1 MNIIEYNNIDSK
13 GLDQSIVDKLV
24 SKREKL
30 IVDEKKF
37 YFSLSLPLI
46 DYNNDKNIKG
56 KNTQYETGLDYS
68 SLLTEK
74 INGLYIYK
82 LIFYLEKDKYIITD
96 DIDKLNFINKN
107 AKILNLFIN
116 IIDKCE
122 RDYRRLNEILYVIK
136 KHVTWLDF
144 FNSYKMVEYLD
155 KLLYYILSYNNIV
168 NDMIM
173 IVSRIII
180 IIEYDKDKKDNND
193 YELFKNR
200 IKVFQKNV
208 INLKD
213 SLEQTRHGTMQRIA
227 YLDSGTSRILTIV
240 AAIFLPTS
248 FIISLLSMPFE
259 GVPFKGRKNGYLIVL
274 SIITAIFLTLLYL
287 FMEDFKNLFRKQ

>member
-30 IVDEKKF
+30 IVDGKKF
-37 YFSLSLPLI
+37 YFSISLPLI

-74 INGLYIYK
+74 ISGLYIYK

-96 DIDKLNFINKN
+96 DIDKLNFIDKK
-107 AKILNLFIN
+107 AKILKLFIN

-122 RDYRRLNEILYVIK
+122 RDYRRINEILYVIK

-144 FNSYKMVEYLD
+144 FNSYKMIEYLD
-155 KLLYYILSYNNIV
+155 KLLYYVLSYNNLV

-180 IIEYDKDKKDNND
+180 IIEYDKDKKENND

-213 SLEQTRHGTMQRIA
+213 SLEQTRHGTMQRIS
-227 YLDSGTSRILTIV
+227 YLDSGTTRILTIV

-248 FIISLLSMPFE
+248 FIISLLSMPFN
-259 GVPFKGRKNGYLIVL
+259 GVPFKGTKNGYFIVL

>member
-74 INGLYIYK
+74 ISGLYIYK
-82 LIFYLEKDKYIITD
+82 LIFYLEKEKYIITD
-96 DIDKLNFINKN
+96 NIDKLNFIDKN
-107 AKILNLFIN
+107 AKILKIFIN

-122 RDYRRLNEILYVIK
+122 RDYRRINEILYVIK

-144 FNSYKMVEYLD
+144 FNSYKMIEYLD
-155 KLLYYILSYNNIV
+155 KLLYYVLSYNNIV

-180 IIEYDKDKKDNND
+180 IIEYDIDKKENND

-213 SLEQTRHGTMQRIA
+213 SLEQTRHGTMQRIS
-227 YLDSGTSRILTIV
+227 YLDSGTTRILTIV

-248 FIISLLSMPFE
+248 FIISLLSMPFN
-259 GVPFKGRKNGYLIVL
+259 GVPFKGRKNGYFIVL
-274 SIITAIFLTLLYL
+274 SIIIAIFLTLLYL
-287 FMEDFKNLFRKQ
+287 FLEDFKNLFRKQ

>member
-56 KNTQYETGLDYS
+56 KNTQYETELDYS

-74 INGLYIYK
+74 ISGLYIYK
-82 LIFYLEKDKYIITD
+82 LVFYLEKDKYIITD
-96 DIDKLNFINKN
+96 DIDKLNFIDKN
-107 AKILNLFIN
+107 AKILKLFIN

-136 KHVTWLDF
+136 RHVTWLDF
-144 FNSYKMVEYLD
+144 FNSYKMIEYLD
-155 KLLYYILSYNNIV
+155 KLLYYILSYNNVV

-200 IKVFQKNV
+200 IKLFQKNV

>member
-1 MNIIEYNNIDSK
+1 MNIIEYKTIDSK
-13 GLDQSIVDKLV
+13 GLDQGIIDKLL
-24 SKREKL
+24 SKRDKL

-56 KNTQYETGLDYS
+56 ENTQYETELDYS

-82 LIFYLEKDKYIITD
+82 LVFYLEKDKYIITD
-96 DIDKLNFINKN
+96 DIDNLNFIDKN
-107 AKILNLFIN
+107 AKILKLFIN

-122 RDYRRLNEILYVIK
+122 RDYRRINEILYVIK
-136 KHVTWLDF
+136 RYVTWLDF
-144 FNSYKMVEYLD
+144 FNSYKMIEYLD
-155 KLLYYILSYNNIV
+155 KLLYYILTYNNLV

-173 IVSRIII
+173 IISRIII
-180 IIEYDKDKKDNND
+180 IIEYDKDKKENND

-200 IKVFQKNV
+200 IKVFQKNI

-213 SLEQTRHGTMQRIA
+213 SLEQTRHGTMQRIS
-227 YLDSGTSRILTIV
+227 YLDSGTTRILTIV

-248 FIISLLSMPFE
+248 FIISLLSMPFN
-259 GVPFKGRKNGYLIVL
+259 GVPFKGTKNGYFIVL
-274 SIITAIFLTLLYL
+274 SIIIAIFLTLLYL
-287 FMEDFKNLFRKQ
+287 FLEDFKNLFRKQ

>member
-1 MNIIEYNNIDSK
+1 MNIIQYNDIDNK

-96 DIDKLNFINKN
+96 DIDKLNFIDKK

-122 RDYRRLNEILYVIK
+122 RDYRRINEILYVIK

-144 FNSYKMVEYLD
+144 FNSYKMIEYLD

-180 IIEYDKDKKDNND
+180 IIEYDKDKKDSND

-208 INLKD
+208 IYLKD

-248 FIISLLSMPFE
+248 FIISLLSMPFN
-259 GVPFKGRKNGYLIVL
+259 GVPFKNSKNGYLIVL

>member
-1 MNIIEYNNIDSK
+1 MNIILHNNVDNYNLNK
-13 GLDQSIVDKLV
+13 DKLN
-24 SKREKL
+24 KLLTKKEKL

-37 YFSLSLPLI
+37 YFMLNLPLL
-46 DYNNDKNIKG
+46 DYDNKKIIKG
-56 KNTQYETGLDYS
+56 ENTQYESSLDYS

-74 INGLYIYK
+74 IQGLYIYK
-82 LIFYLEKDKYIITD
+82 TIFYLEKEKYIITD
-96 DIDKLNFINKN
+96 DVDKLSFIDKN

-122 RDYRRLNEILYVIK
+122 RDYRRLNEILYIIK

-155 KLLYYILSYNNIV
+155 KLLYYVLSYNNII

-180 IIEYDKDKKDNND
+180 IINYDKDKKDNND
-193 YELFKNR
+193 YDLFKNR
-200 IKVFQKNV
+200 IKVFQKNI

-259 GVPFKGRKNGYLIVL
+259 GVPFKNRKNGYYIVI
-274 SIITAIFLTLLYL
+274 SIIIAIFITLIYL
-287 FMEDFKNLFRKQ
+287 FYEDFANLFRKQ

>member
-1 MNIIEYNNIDSK
+1 MNIIEYNDIDNK

-96 DIDKLNFINKN
+96 DIDKLNFIDKK
-107 AKILNLFIN
+107 AKILKLFIN

-122 RDYRRLNEILYVIK
+122 RDYRRINEILYVIK

-144 FNSYKMVEYLD
+144 FNSYKMIEYLD

-180 IIEYDKDKKDNND
+180 IIEYDKDKKDSND

-208 INLKD
+208 IYLKD

-248 FIISLLSMPFE
+248 FIISLLSMPFN
-259 GVPFKGRKNGYLIVL
+259 GVPFKNSKNGYLIVL

>member
-56 KNTQYETGLDYS
+56 KNTQYETELDYS

-74 INGLYIYK
+74 ISGLYIYK
-82 LIFYLEKDKYIITD
+82 LVFYLEKDKYIITD
-96 DIDKLNFINKN
+96 DIDKLNFIDKN
-107 AKILNLFIN
+107 AKILKLFIN

-136 KHVTWLDF
+136 RHVTWLDF
-144 FNSYKMVEYLD
+144 FNSYKMIEYLD
-155 KLLYYILSYNNIV
+155 KLLYYVLSYNNIV

-200 IKVFQKNV
+200 IKLFQKNV

>member
-1 MNIIEYNNIDSK
+1 MK
-13 GLDQSIVDKLV
+13 
-24 SKREKL
+24 
-30 IVDEKKF
+30 KKF

-56 KNTQYETGLDYS
+56 KNTQYETELDYS

-74 INGLYIYK
+74 ISGLYIYK
-82 LIFYLEKDKYIITD
+82 LVFYLEKDKYIITD
-96 DIDKLNFINKN
+96 DIDKLNFIDKN
-107 AKILNLFIN
+107 AKILKLFIN

-122 RDYRRLNEILYVIK
+122 RDYRRLNEILYIIK

-155 KLLYYILSYNNIV
+155 KLLYYILSYNNVV

-259 GVPFKGRKNGYLIVL
+259 W
-274 SIITAIFLTLLYL
+274 STL
-287 FMEDFKNLFRKQ
+287 

>member
-1 MNIIEYNNIDSK
+1 MNIIEYNNIDNK

-56 KNTQYETGLDYS
+56 KNTQYESGIDYS

-96 DIDKLNFINKN
+96 DIDKLNFIDKK

-122 RDYRRLNEILYVIK
+122 RDYRRINEILYVIK

-144 FNSYKMVEYLD
+144 FNSYKMIEYLD
-155 KLLYYILSYNNIV
+155 KLLYYILTYNNIV

-208 INLKD
+208 IDLKD

-248 FIISLLSMPFE
+248 FIISLLSMPFN
-259 GVPFKGRKNGYLIVL
+259 GVPFKNSKNGYLIVL

>member
-13 GLDQSIVDKLV
+13 GLDQSIIDKLV

-56 KNTQYETGLDYS
+56 KNTQYETELDYS

-74 INGLYIYK
+74 ISGLYIYK
-82 LIFYLEKDKYIITD
+82 LVFYLEKDKYIITD
-96 DIDKLNFINKN
+96 DIDKLNFIDKN
-107 AKILNLFIN
+107 AKILKLFIN

-136 KHVTWLDF
+136 RHVTWLDF
-144 FNSYKMVEYLD
+144 FNSYKMIEYLD
-155 KLLYYILSYNNIV
+155 KLLYYILSYNNVV

-200 IKVFQKNV
+200 IKVFQNNV

>member
-1 MNIIEYNNIDSK
+1 MNIITYNNINK
-13 GLDQSIVDKLV
+13 YNFDQNKINKLLT
-24 SKREKL
+24 KKEKL
-30 IVDEKKF
+30 IVDENKF
-37 YFSLSLPLI
+37 YFLI
-46 DYNNDKNIKG
+46 NIPILDYNNSNESKG
-56 KNTQYETGLDYS
+56 ENTQYEKSLDYS

-74 INGLYIYK
+74 IQALYIYK
-82 LIFYLEKDKYIITD
+82 TVFYLEKDKYIITD
-96 DIDKLNFINKN
+96 DIDKLSFIDKN
-107 AKILNLFIN
+107 AKILKLFIN

-122 RDYRRLNEILYVIK
+122 RDYRRINDILYVIK

-155 KLLYYILSYNNIV
+155 KLLYYILSYNNII

-180 IIEYDKDKKDNND
+180 IIDYNKDKKDNND
-193 YELFKNR
+193 YDLFKNR
-200 IKVFQKNV
+200 IKVFQNNV
-208 INLKD
+208 VTLKD

-259 GVPFKGRKNGYLIVL
+259 GVPFKNRKNGYLIVV
-274 SIITAIFLTLLYL
+274 SIIFAIFITLIYL
-287 FMEDFKNLFRKQ
+287 FYEDFANLFRKQ

>member
-1 MNIIEYNNIDSK
+1 MEVNSSPGLEGIEKATGKDIAGIINDFID
-13 GLDQSIVDKLV
+13 
-24 SKREKL
+24 
-30 IVDEKKF
+30 
-37 YFSLSLPLI
+37 
-46 DYNNDKNIKG
+46 
-56 KNTQYETGLDYS
+56 
-68 SLLTEK
+68 
-74 INGLYIYK
+74 
-82 LIFYLEKDKYIITD
+82 
-96 DIDKLNFINKN
+96 KN
-107 AKILNLFIN
+107 AKILKIFIN

-122 RDYRRLNEILYVIK
+122 RDYRRLNEILYIIK

-155 KLLYYILSYNNIV
+155 KLLYYILSYNNVV

-180 IIEYDKDKKDNND
+180 IIEYDKDKKDDND

-200 IKVFQKNV
+200 IKVFQNNV

>member
-13 GLDQSIVDKLV
+13 GLDQSIIDKLV

-56 KNTQYETGLDYS
+56 KNTQYETELDYS

-82 LIFYLEKDKYIITD
+82 LVFYLEKDKYIITD
-96 DIDKLNFINKN
+96 DIDKLNFIDKN
-107 AKILNLFIN
+107 AKILKLFIN

-136 KHVTWLDF
+136 RHVTWLDF

-155 KLLYYILSYNNIV
+155 KLLYYILSYNNVV

>member
-13 GLDQSIVDKLV
+13 GLDKSIIDKLV
-24 SKREKL
+24 SKQDKV
-30 IVDEKKF
+30 IVDGKKF

-56 KNTQYETGLDYS
+56 KNTKYETGLDYS
-68 SLLTEK
+68 SLLEEK
-74 INGLYIYK
+74 ISGLYIYN

-96 DIDKLNFINKN
+96 DIDKLNFIDKN
-107 AKILNLFIN
+107 AKMLKLFIN

-122 RDYRRLNEILYVIK
+122 RDCRRINEISYVIK
-136 KHVTWLDF
+136 KYLTWLEY
-144 FNSYKMVEYLD
+144 FNSYKMIEYID
-155 KLLYYILSYNNIV
+155 KLLYYILTYNNLV

-173 IVSRIII
+173 IISRIII

-200 IKVFQKNV
+200 IKVFQKN
-208 INLKD
+208 IIDLKD
-213 SLEQTRHGTMQRIA
+213 SLEQTRHGTMQRID
-227 YLDSGTSRILTIV
+227 YLDSNTTRILTIV

-248 FIISLLSMPFE
+248 FLISLLSMPFE

-274 SIITAIFLTLLYL
+274 SLITAIFLILLYL
-287 FMEDFKNLFRKQ
+287 FLEDFKNLFRKQ

>member
-1 MNIIEYNNIDSK
+1 MNIIEYNDIDNK

-96 DIDKLNFINKN
+96 DIDKLNFIDKK

-122 RDYRRLNEILYVIK
+122 RDYRRINEILYVIK

-144 FNSYKMVEYLD
+144 FNSYKMIEYLD

-180 IIEYDKDKKDNND
+180 IIEYDKDKKDSND

-208 INLKD
+208 IYLKD

-248 FIISLLSMPFE
+248 FIISLLSMPFN
-259 GVPFKGRKNGYLIVL
+259 GVPFKNSKNGYLIVL

>member
-1 MNIIEYNNIDSK
+1 MNIIEYKTIDSK
-13 GLDQSIVDKLV
+13 GLDQGIIDKLL
-24 SKREKL
+24 SKRDKL

-56 KNTQYETGLDYS
+56 ENTQYETELNYS

-82 LIFYLEKDKYIITD
+82 LVFYLEKDKYIITD
-96 DIDKLNFINKN
+96 DIDKLNFIDKN
-107 AKILNLFIN
+107 AKILKLFIN

-122 RDYRRLNEILYVIK
+122 RDYRRINEILYVIK
-136 KHVTWLDF
+136 RYVTWLDF

-155 KLLYYILSYNNIV
+155 KLLYYILTYNNII

-287 FMEDFKNLFRKQ
+287 FLEDFKNLFKKQ

>member
-30 IVDEKKF
+30 IVDGKKF
-37 YFSLSLPLI
+37 YFSISLPLI

-74 INGLYIYK
+74 ISGLYIYK

-96 DIDKLNFINKN
+96 DIDKLNFIDKK
-107 AKILNLFIN
+107 AKILKLFIN

-122 RDYRRLNEILYVIK
+122 RDYRRINEILYVIK

-144 FNSYKMVEYLD
+144 FNSYKMIEYLD
-155 KLLYYILSYNNIV
+155 KLLYYVLSYNNLV
-168 NDMIM
+168 N
-173 IVSRIII
+173 
-180 IIEYDKDKKDNND
+180 EHKKW
-193 YELFKNR
+193 LKT
-200 IKVFQKNV
+200 
-208 INLKD
+208 LKD
-213 SLEQTRHGTMQRIA
+213 P
-227 YLDSGTSRILTIV
+227 
-240 AAIFLPTS
+240 IFLGLMANKQYNKLNPDR
-248 FIISLLSMPFE
+248 
-259 GVPFKGRKNGYLIVL
+259 FKY
-274 SIITAIFLTLLYL
+274 
-287 FMEDFKNLFRKQ
+287 

>member
-1 MNIIEYNNIDSK
+1 MNIIEYNDIDSK
-13 GLDQSIVDKLV
+13 GLDQSIIDKLV

-56 KNTQYETGLDYS
+56 KNTQYETELDYS

-82 LIFYLEKDKYIITD
+82 LVFYLEKDKYIITD
-96 DIDKLNFINKN
+96 DIDKLNFIDKN
-107 AKILNLFIN
+107 AKILKLFIN

-122 RDYRRLNEILYVIK
+122 RDYRRINEILYVIK
-136 KHVTWLDF
+136 RYVTWLDF
-144 FNSYKMVEYLD
+144 FNSYKMIEYLD
-155 KLLYYILSYNNIV
+155 KLLYYILTYNNVV

-287 FMEDFKNLFRKQ
+287 FMEDFKNLFKKQ

>member
-56 KNTQYETGLDYS
+56 KNTQYETELDYS

-74 INGLYIYK
+74 ISGLYIYK
-82 LIFYLEKDKYIITD
+82 LVFYLEKDKYIITD
-96 DIDKLNFINKN
+96 DIDKLNFIDKN
-107 AKILNLFIN
+107 AKILKLFIN

-122 RDYRRLNEILYVIK
+122 RDYRRLNEILYIIK

-155 KLLYYILSYNNIV
+155 KLLYYILSYNNVV

>member
-13 GLDQSIVDKLV
+13 GLDQSIIDKLV

-56 KNTQYETGLDYS
+56 KNTQYETELDYS

-74 INGLYIYK
+74 ISGLYIYK
-82 LIFYLEKDKYIITD
+82 LVFYLDKDKYIITD
-96 DIDKLNFINKN
+96 DIDKLNFIDKN
-107 AKILNLFIN
+107 AKILKLFIN

-136 KHVTWLDF
+136 RHVTWLDF
-144 FNSYKMVEYLD
+144 FNSYKMIEYLD
-155 KLLYYILSYNNIV
+155 KLLYYILSYNNVV

-287 FMEDFKNLFRKQ
+287 FLEDFKNLFRKQ

>member
-1 MNIIEYNNIDSK
+1 MNIIEYNDIDNK

-56 KNTQYETGLDYS
+56 KNTQYETELDYS

-74 INGLYIYK
+74 ISGLYIYK
-82 LIFYLEKDKYIITD
+82 LVFYLEKDKYIITD
-96 DIDKLNFINKN
+96 DIDKLNFIDKN
-107 AKILNLFIN
+107 AKILKLFIN

-136 KHVTWLDF
+136 RHVTWLDF
-144 FNSYKMVEYLD
+144 FNSYKMIEYLD
-155 KLLYYILSYNNIV
+155 KLLYYILSYNNVV

-200 IKVFQKNV
+200 IKLFQKNV

-248 FIISLLSMPFE
+248 FIISLLSLPFE

>member
-13 GLDQSIVDKLV
+13 GLDQSIIDKLV

-56 KNTQYETGLDYS
+56 KNTQYETELDYS

-74 INGLYIYK
+74 ISGLYIYK
-82 LIFYLEKDKYIITD
+82 LVFYLEKDKYIITD
-96 DIDKLNFINKN
+96 DIDKLNFIDKN
-107 AKILNLFIN
+107 AKILKLFIN

-122 RDYRRLNEILYVIK
+122 RDYRRLNEILYIIK

-155 KLLYYILSYNNIV
+155 KLLYYILSYNNVV

>member
-74 INGLYIYK
+74 ISGLYIYK
-82 LIFYLEKDKYIITD
+82 LIFYLEKEKYIITD
-96 DIDKLNFINKN
+96 NIDKLNFIDKN
-107 AKILNLFIN
+107 AKILKIFIN

-122 RDYRRLNEILYVIK
+122 RDYRRINEILYVIK

-144 FNSYKMVEYLD
+144 FNSYKMIEYLD
-155 KLLYYILSYNNIV
+155 KLLYYVLSYNNIV

-180 IIEYDKDKKDNND
+180 IIEYDIDKKENND

-213 SLEQTRHGTMQRIA
+213 SLEQTRHGTMQRIS
-227 YLDSGTSRILTIV
+227 YLDSGTTRILTIV

-248 FIISLLSMPFE
+248 FIISLLSMPFN
-259 GVPFKGRKNGYLIVL
+259 GVPFKGRKNGYFIVL
-274 SIITAIFLTLLYL
+274 SIIIAIFLTLLYL

>member
-1 MNIIEYNNIDSK
+1 MNIILHNNVDNYNLNK
-13 GLDQSIVDKLV
+13 DKINKLLT
-24 SKREKL
+24 KKEKL

-37 YFSLSLPLI
+37 YFMLNLPLL
-46 DYNNDKNIKG
+46 DYDNKKIIKG
-56 KNTQYETGLDYS
+56 ANTQYESSLDYS

-74 INGLYIYK
+74 IQGLYIYK
-82 LIFYLEKDKYIITD
+82 TIFYLEKEKYIITD
-96 DIDKLNFINKN
+96 DVDKLSFIDKN
-107 AKILNLFIN
+107 AKILKLFIN

-122 RDYRRLNEILYVIK
+122 RDYRRLNDILYIIK

-155 KLLYYILSYNNIV
+155 KLLYYVLSYNNII

-180 IIEYDKDKKDNND
+180 IINYDKDKKDNND
-193 YELFKNR
+193 YDLFKNR
-200 IKVFQKNV
+200 IKVFQKN
-208 INLKD
+208 IITLKD

-259 GVPFKGRKNGYLIVL
+259 GVPFKNRKNGYYIVI
-274 SIITAIFLTLLYL
+274 SIIIAIFITLIYL
-287 FMEDFKNLFRKQ
+287 FYEDFANLFKKQ

>member
-1 MNIIEYNNIDSK
+1 MNIIEYKTIDSK
-13 GLDQSIVDKLV
+13 GLDQGIIDKLL
-24 SKREKL
+24 SKRDKL

-74 INGLYIYK
+74 ISGLYIYK

-96 DIDKLNFINKN
+96 DIDKLNFIDKN
-107 AKILNLFIN
+107 TKILKLFIN

-122 RDYRRLNEILYVIK
+122 RDYRRINEILYIIK

-144 FNSYKMVEYLD
+144 FNSYKMIEYLD
-155 KLLYYILSYNNIV
+155 KLLYYILTYNNII

-200 IKVFQKNV
+200 IKVFQNNV

-287 FMEDFKNLFRKQ
+287 FLEDFKNFLKKQ

>member
-13 GLDQSIVDKLV
+13 GLDQSIIDKLV

-56 KNTQYETGLDYS
+56 KNTQYETELDYS

-74 INGLYIYK
+74 ISGLYIYK
-82 LIFYLEKDKYIITD
+82 LVFYLEKDKYIITD
-96 DIDKLNFINKN
+96 DIDKLNFIDKN
-107 AKILNLFIN
+107 AKILKLFIN

-155 KLLYYILSYNNIV
+155 KLLYYILSYNNVV

>member
-56 KNTQYETGLDYS
+56 KNTQYETELDYS

-74 INGLYIYK
+74 ISGLYIYK
-82 LIFYLEKDKYIITD
+82 LVFYLEKDKYIITD
-96 DIDKLNFINKN
+96 DIDKLNFIDKN
-107 AKILNLFIN
+107 AKILKLFIN

-136 KHVTWLDF
+136 RHVTWLDF
-144 FNSYKMVEYLD
+144 FNSYKMIEYLD
-155 KLLYYILSYNNIV
+155 KLLYYILSYNNVV

-200 IKVFQKNV
+200 IKVFQNNV

>member
-1 MNIIEYNNIDSK
+1 MNIIEYNDIDNK

-56 KNTQYETGLDYS
+56 KNTQYETELDYS

-74 INGLYIYK
+74 ISGLYIYK
-82 LIFYLEKDKYIITD
+82 LVFYLEKDKYIITD
-96 DIDKLNFINKN
+96 DIDKLNFIDKN
-107 AKILNLFIN
+107 AKILKLFIN

-136 KHVTWLDF
+136 RHVTWLDF
-144 FNSYKMVEYLD
+144 FNSYKMIEYLD
-155 KLLYYILSYNNIV
+155 KLLYYILSYNNVV

>member
-30 IVDEKKF
+30 IVDGKKF

-74 INGLYIYK
+74 ISGLYIYK

-96 DIDKLNFINKN
+96 DIDKLNFIDKN
-107 AKILNLFIN
+107 AKILKLFIN
-116 IIDKCE
+116 IIDRCE

-136 KHVTWLDF
+136 RYVTWLDF

-155 KLLYYILSYNNIV
+155 KLLYYILSYNNFV

-200 IKVFQKNV
+200 IKVFQQNV

-248 FIISLLSMPFE
+248 FLISLLSMPFE

-274 SIITAIFLTLLYL
+274 SLITAIFLTLLYL
-287 FMEDFKNLFRKQ
+287 FLEDFKNLFRKQ